1 MKDYLE
7 IYKKFSDIKDIK
19 DYIDEVIN
27 LRNYYNSMQ
36 YEKMQEHI
44 NELTSKYVLET
55 LVWNIMN
62 PCMPLTY
69 EQSYQ
74 NAENFMRGKGAEL
87 IIEKV
92 IDYATRLSREE
103 QELVE
108 SLAKPAE

>member
-7 IYKKFSDIKDIK
+7 IYKKFSDIRDIK
-19 DYIDEVIN
+19 DYIDEVVK
-27 LRNYYNSMQ
+27 LRDYYNSKQ

-44 NELTSKYVLET
+44 NELTRKYVLET
-55 LVWNIMN
+55 FVWNIMN
-62 PCMPLTY
+62 PCMPITY

-87 IIEKV
+87 VIEKV

-103 QELVE
+103 QDFVE
-108 SLAKPAE
+108 TLAKPAE

>member
-7 IYKKFSDIKDIK
+7 IYKKFDDIKDIK
-19 DYIDEVIN
+19 DYIDEVIK
-27 LRNYYNSMQ
+27 LRNYYNTRQ

-44 NELTSKYVLET
+44 NELTKKYVLET
-55 LVWNIMN
+55 FVWNIMN
-62 PCMPLTY
+62 PYMPTTY

-103 QELVE
+103 QDFVE
-108 SLAKPAE
+108 ALAKPTE